1 VDVLFL
7 VVFACGVVYL
17 AMHLR
22 SRRAARALAEVRRS
36 ERRFRDLT
44 ELSADWFW
52 ETDASQRITW
62 ISGGTPVATFFGGIP
77 TYGKRFWEIPGVQ
90 VESRV
95 LDALHEGMEERRPFF
110 DLEMMRVDERG
121 ARQIHIISGQSRKD
135 AEGRFLGYRGVGRDV
150 TEQRRA
156 ERALAEAKERLELA
170 VGAANLAEWDYD
182 LESNAIY
189 LGSGWA
195 GLLGRRPIA
204 GVMSGADVNG
214 LVHPDDRPAVRSE
227 LVAGLKGEKSI
238 CQVDCRVRTEDGG
251 WRWVRAKGRVTE
263 RNDLGRATRAS
274 GTVSDIEDHK
284 RAEEA
289 LAEREQRF
297 RDMAE
302 ASGEY
307 LWEADASWCYTFLS
321 ERVEAVL
328 GYRPQDLLG
337 RGAQEI
343 MPLGEERAVQEWL
356 AEHAPEGRAFR
367 ELVHRVVTRAHG
379 VIWQAVSAV
388 PVRDA
393 TGAFAGYRG
402 TAADITPRRQAEAR
416 AEYLAT
422 RDALTGL
429 PNRVLLADRGAQA
442 ILQAARSRT
451 QLALL
456 LIDIDRFKLVN
467 ESLGH
472 QAGDT
477 LLREVGARLESLM
490 PSDTLA
496 RLGGDDFVL
505 LHAVRNVEEAAGV
518 AQRILG
524 VLARPFSVEGRTL
537 NVGASIGISVYP
549 SDARDFAELLRNAD
563 TAKYHAKETGRG
575 TWRMY
580 EPALHARS
588 VERLRLEN
596 ELHGALARSELVLH
610 WQPVVRGRRLV
621 VGAEALVRWHH
632 PDRGLLLP
640 DEFVPLAEECGLIR
654 PIGEWTFERALSQA
668 GAWQRA
674 HPGRCWIAVNV
685 SAPELAQNDAYLE
698 RVKAALRANAVEPSS
713 LELEVTER
721 VLMSSLEENIETL
734 RRLGELGVRIS
745 IDDFGTGY
753 SSLAYLRQLPVH
765 KLKIDRSF
773 LRSIDTHAADEAIV
787 RAIAVLAKT
796 LGVAVA
802 AEGIENEAQLSRLLA
817 LGCDE
822 WQGHYFSPP
831 LDASGFEKLLA
842 AESSAKAAG

>member
-1 VDVLFL
+1 
-7 VVFACGVVYL
+7 
-17 AMHLR
+17 
-22 SRRAARALAEVRRS
+22 
-36 ERRFRDLT
+36 
-44 ELSADWFW
+44 
-52 ETDASQRITW
+52 
-62 ISGGTPVATFFGGIP
+62 
-77 TYGKRFWEIPGVQ
+77 
-90 VESRV
+90 
-95 LDALHEGMEERRPFF
+95 
-110 DLEMMRVDERG
+110 
-121 ARQIHIISGQSRKD
+121 
-135 AEGRFLGYRGVGRDV
+135 
-150 TEQRRA
+150 
-156 ERALAEAKERLELA
+156 
-170 VGAANLAEWDYD
+170 
-182 LESNAIY
+182 
-189 LGSGWA
+189 
-195 GLLGRRPIA
+195 
-204 GVMSGADVNG
+204 
-214 LVHPDDRPAVRSE
+214 
-227 LVAGLKGEKSI
+227 
-238 CQVDCRVRTEDGG
+238 
-251 WRWVRAKGRVTE
+251 
-263 RNDLGRATRAS
+263 
-274 GTVSDIEDHK
+274 
-284 RAEEA
+284 
-289 LAEREQRF
+289 
-297 RDMAE
+297 
-302 ASGEY
+302 
-307 LWEADASWCYTFLS
+307 
-321 ERVEAVL
+321 
-328 GYRPQDLLG
+328 
-337 RGAQEI
+337 
-343 MPLGEERAVQEWL
+343 
-356 AEHAPEGRAFR
+356 
-367 ELVHRVVTRAHG
+367 
-379 VIWQAVSAV
+379 V

-505 LHAVRNVEEAAGV
+505 LHAVRNVEEAAGL